1 MPKGRK
7 GRGASSVKDKEPRP
21 TQGHKG
27 LGGRVRKVLGKVPLK
42 GMGHQVKAARA
53 KVKETVKAGIKAN
66 RKVGTQ
72 IKKRALELRERL
84 AEEAKRR
91 LDIERS
97 LVQKDE
103 ELKALEMRLERLD
116 TVEAITPMRK
126 KGKATVDEMGHIHPV
141 SINTSKDKHQ
151 DRVSGRAEKHKV
163 KGYRDLLEK
172 RLVVE
177 DEELALVKEQLSK
190 LKERERCLDERE
202 NKLQAVERQL
212 EDEACSPEIE
222 KGIKEMR
229 DGLEERL
236 SILEQRSKKLDMVE
250 TELAKMERFVDA
262 QRSSLDGSRKG
273 RGRKAPARKG
283 RPTRRRSSEE
293 EE

>member
-7 GRGASSVKDKEPRP
+7 RRGASLVKDKEPRP

-42 GMGHQVKAARA
+42 LVGDQVKAARA
-53 KVKETVKAGIKAN
+53 KVKERVKAGVKAN
-66 RKVGTQ
+66 RKVGAH
-72 IKKRALELRERL
+72 IRNRALELRERL

-97 LVQKDE
+97 IAQKDE

-116 TVEAITPMRK
+116 TVEAITPMPK

-141 SINTSKDKHQ
+141 NINTSKDKHQ
-151 DRVSGRAEKHKV
+151 DRVSGRADKHKV

-177 DEELALVKEQLSK
+177 DEELALVQEQLSK

-212 EDEACSPEIE
+212 KDGACSPDVEE
-222 KGIKEMR
+222 GIKEMR
-229 DGLEERL
+229 EGLQERL

-262 QRSSLDGSRKG
+262 QKSSLDGHRKG
-273 RGRKAPARKG
+273 KGRKAPAPKG
-283 RPTRRRSSEE
+283 RPARRRSSEE